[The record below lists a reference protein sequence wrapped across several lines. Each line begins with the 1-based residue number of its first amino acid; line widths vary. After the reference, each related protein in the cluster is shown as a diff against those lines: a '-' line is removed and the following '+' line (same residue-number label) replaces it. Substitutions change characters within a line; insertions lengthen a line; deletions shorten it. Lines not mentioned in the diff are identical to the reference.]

1 MTGDFN
7 SNAIWD
13 RNRLENHSA
22 MVGALGEH
30 GLISAYHDTHQEEHG
45 AESRPT
51 FYLYRKPGKKYQ
63 YHLDYVFVPAA
74 WRSRMVIEVGNYSDW
89 SPWSDHCPLM
99 VEMSS
104 LIKAAH

>member
-1 MTGDFN
+1 
-7 SNAIWD
+7 
-13 RNRLENHSA
+13 

-51 FYLYRKPGKKYQ
+51 FYLYRKPGKKDQ